1 MSEMKVEAEDPGG
14 LGLVPPVPAASS
26 SELEQKQDNKDLMHQ
41 MLVIKEE
48 VLNDWN
54 SCLVHQ
60 NSKPPLIKKE
70 KEKHWVIQEGTLLAV
85 KRKSEDEELSEL
97 PQIKT
102 EDNADTEDPSSSS
115 TDQMKTEPD
124 GEDYGGTETDR
135 NPDSVIPSQ
144 QGVSRHVLSHKQKS
158 RQTRVVDE
166 ERLIVQVENNSI
178 LYDAAHPFYKDNN
191 RKDITWAEIATML
204 GGTAE
209 QCKTKWRALRDSFVK
224 CRKKGTLPSGSTGG
238 TTKEWKFEKNMSF
251 LIPYLQP
258 RSSKSNFTPAAQM
271 ETDQE
276 QLSTPLPLSG
286 QAEPAGTP
294 VVSTTPCPAP
304 SLSNQSTATERERER
319 ARSRSPRERTTS
331 APKTSQNK
339 RPSQGLD
346 IGDRLLE
353 LLQEPA
359 QRPYMPEGELD
370 EAYHFAL
377 SLVPKLMRLEMNRRH
392 QATIDIINILHTH
405 ETQQQQQ

>member
-1 MSEMKVEAEDPGG
+1 MSETMKVEADDPGG
-14 LGLVPPVPAASS
+14 LSSVSSIPAASS
-26 SELEQKQDNKDLMHQ
+26 SELEQKQDSKDLMHQ

-54 SCLVHQ
+54 SSLVQ
-60 NSKPPLIKKE
+60 QDSKPPLIKKE
-70 KEKHWVIQEGTLLAV
+70 KEKHWVIQEGTLLAM

-204 GGTAE
+204 GGTGYVLGMASSNM
-209 QCKTKWRALRDSFVK
+209 AL
-224 CRKKGTLPSGSTGG
+224 
-238 TTKEWKFEKNMSF
+238 
-251 LIPYLQP
+251 
-258 RSSKSNFTPAAQM
+258 
-271 ETDQE
+271 
-276 QLSTPLPLSG
+276 
-286 QAEPAGTP
+286 
-294 VVSTTPCPAP
+294 
-304 SLSNQSTATERERER
+304 
-319 ARSRSPRERTTS
+319 
-331 APKTSQNK
+331 
-339 RPSQGLD
+339 
-346 IGDRLLE
+346 
-353 LLQEPA
+353 
-359 QRPYMPEGELD
+359 EG
-370 EAYHFAL
+370 
-377 SLVPKLMRLEMNRRH
+377 KLH
-392 QATIDIINILHTH
+392 HPP
-405 ETQQQQQ
+405 

>member
-1 MSEMKVEAEDPGG
+1 MSETMKVEADDPGG
-14 LGLVPPVPAASS
+14 LSSVSSIPAASS
-26 SELEQKQDNKDLMHQ
+26 SELEQKQDSKDLMHQ

-54 SCLVHQ
+54 SSLVQ
-60 NSKPPLIKKE
+60 QDSKPPLIKKE
-70 KEKHWVIQEGTLLAV
+70 KEKHWVIQEGTLLAM

-224 CRKKGTLPSGSTGG
+224 CRKKGTLPSGSAGG

-258 RSSKSNFTPAAQM
+258 RRRNLQA
-271 ETDQE
+271 
-276 QLSTPLPLSG
+276 PLLCRPRPVLRHPSQINQQPQRENERGLARAVLGRG
-286 QAEPAGTP
+286 QHQHLKRTRTKDPPKGWTLGIDFW
-294 VVSTTPCPAP
+294 SCC
-304 SLSNQSTATERERER
+304 
-319 ARSRSPRERTTS
+319 RSRRRDPICQRGNLMRRTTLPS
-331 APKTSQNK
+331 A
-339 RPSQGLD
+339 L
-346 IGDRLLE
+346 
-353 LLQEPA
+353 
-359 QRPYMPEGELD
+359 
-370 EAYHFAL
+370 FL
-377 SLVPKLMRLEMNRRH
+377 S
-392 QATIDIINILHTH
+392 
-405 ETQQQQQ
+405 

>member
-1 MSEMKVEAEDPGG
+1 MSETMKVEADDPGG
-14 LGLVPPVPAASS
+14 LSSVSSIPAASS
-26 SELEQKQDNKDLMHQ
+26 SELEQKQDSKDLMHQ

-54 SCLVHQ
+54 SSLVQ
-60 NSKPPLIKKE
+60 QDSKPPLIKKE
-70 KEKHWVIQEGTLLAV
+70 KEKHWVIQEGTLLAM

-144 QGVSRHVLSHKQKS
+144 Q
-158 RQTRVVDE
+158 
-166 ERLIVQVENNSI
+166 
-178 LYDAAHPFYKDNN
+178 
-191 RKDITWAEIATML
+191 
-204 GGTAE
+204 AE

-224 CRKKGTLPSGSTGG
+224 CRKKGTLPSGSAGG

-286 QAEPAGTP
+286 QAEPAGAP

-319 ARSRSPRERTTS
+319 ARSRSPRERTAS
-331 APKTSQNK
+331 APKTNQNK

-405 ETQQQQQ
+405 ETQQQQ